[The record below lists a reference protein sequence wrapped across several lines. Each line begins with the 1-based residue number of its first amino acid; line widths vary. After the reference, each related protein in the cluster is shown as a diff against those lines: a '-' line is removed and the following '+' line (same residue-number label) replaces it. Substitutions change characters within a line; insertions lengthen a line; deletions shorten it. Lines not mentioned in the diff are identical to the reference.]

1 MSLSTFELH
10 SQNIKRLLKEFSLEI
25 ECLISIANNL
35 GVSALNDENIE
46 KDNYSR
52 TKQKRIPEVIEPVD
66 VARNGEIKLFKI
78 LDHSQVSEDAADIL
92 EHDVLKTTHDTNDK
106 EIFNEPY
113 KSLQDDNNQLID
125 ATDTDPASTL
135 DKMDDTKLD
144 EKEKIHN
151 SDRSYCKL
159 CQKSFKESRTMLRH
173 FKISHGTERFY
184 CDQCPYLTSYKP
196 NLNIHWKASHSE
208 AAKKIIKQC
217 TFQTKNNVQCTFQT
231 TNDDRLTE
239 HVKQRHEKK
248 TFQCTFQSKSNAQ
261 CTFQTTNDDRLTKHV
276 ELKHEK
282 KTFQCKICEKKFS
295 TKTYQQQHV
304 ERVHGSKPEL
314 RAYDGEYTRPEKQY
328 KFVCSICKSGFRFRA
343 AYISHKS
350 KHKPVIKY
358 Y

>member
-1 MSLSTFELH
+1 MASLLREPC
-10 SQNIKRLLKEFSLEI
+10 IKGF
-25 ECLISIANNL
+25 
-35 GVSALNDENIE
+35 
-46 KDNYSR
+46 
-52 TKQKRIPEVIEPVD
+52 RI
-66 VARNGEIKLFKI
+66 
-78 LDHSQVSEDAADIL
+78 
-92 EHDVLKTTHDTNDK
+92 
-106 EIFNEPY
+106 
-113 KSLQDDNNQLID
+113 
-125 ATDTDPASTL
+125 TDPASTL
-135 DKMDDTKLD
+135 DKMDD
-144 EKEKIHN
+144 N

-217 TFQTKNNVQCTFQT
+217 TFQTKNNV
-231 TNDDRLTE
+231 
-239 HVKQRHEKK
+239 
-248 TFQCTFQSKSNAQ
+248 Q